1 MLSHHED
8 RELRAIEQWF
18 EESDP
23 ALTRALRNYEAPGRF
38 RVLRLV
44 ARIAIDVIGVGLF
57 LVGAILTL
65 PVLVVI
71 GVLVI
76 VVGVCLHLAA
86 GGQRRQRRQR
96 R

>member
-23 ALTRALRNYEAPGRF
+23 ALTRMLRNYEAPGRF
-38 RVLRLV
+38 RLRLI
-44 ARIAIDVIGVGLF
+44 ARIAIDVVGVALF
-57 LVGAILTL
+57 LVGAILAQ
-65 PVLVVI
+65 PILVVI
-71 GVLVI
+71 GFLII

-86 GGQRRQRRQR
+86 GGRNRQRRPR

>member
-23 ALTRALRNYEAPGRF
+23 ALTRMLRTHEAPVRSG
-38 RVLRLV
+38 LRRA
-44 ARIAIDVIGVGLF
+44 ARIAVDV
-57 LVGAILTL
+57 VGAALFMVGAVL
-65 PVLVVI
+65 GFPVLVVI
-71 GVLVI
+71 GFLFI

-86 GGQRRQRRQR
+86 GGRRRHHRH
-96 R
+96 

>member
-23 ALTRALRNYEAPGRF
+23 ALTRMLRNYEAPRRF
-38 RVLRLV
+38 RLRLV
-44 ARIAIDVIGVGLF
+44 ARVAIDVIGVALF
-57 LVGAILTL
+57 FVGAITAL

-71 GVLVI
+71 GFLFI

-86 GGQRRQRRQR
+86 GGQRRQRRPR
-96 R
+96 H

>member
-23 ALTRALRNYEAPGRF
+23 ALTRMLRNYEAPGRF
-38 RVLRLV
+38 RLRAV
-44 ARIAIDVIGVGLF
+44 ARIAIDVVGVALF
-57 LVGAILTL
+57 LIGAITAL
-65 PVLVVI
+65 PVLVVV
-71 GVLVI
+71 GFLLI

-86 GGQRRQRRQR
+86 GGQRRQHRPRR
-96 R
+96 

>member
-23 ALTRALRNYEAPGRF
+23 ALTRMLRNYEPPR
-38 RVLRLV
+38 RTVLRTVLCIAVDVVGV
-44 ARIAIDVIGVGLF
+44 ALF
-57 LVGAILTL
+57 VVGAVLAL

-71 GVLVI
+71 GFLVI

-86 GGQRRQRRQR
+86 GHRRRQSRRER
-96 R
+96 

>member
-23 ALTRALRNYEAPGRF
+23 ALTRMLRTHEAPGRS
-38 RVLRLV
+38 RLRLV
-44 ARIAIDVIGVGLF
+44 ARIVVDV
-57 LVGAILTL
+57 VGATL
-65 PVLVVI
+65 FFVGAVLGFPVLVVI
-71 GVLVI
+71 GFLFV

-86 GGQRRQRRQR
+86 GGRRRQHRH
-96 R
+96 

>member
-23 ALTRALRNYEAPGRF
+23 ALTRILRNYEAPARF
-38 RVLRLV
+38 RLRFV
-44 ARIAIDVIGVGLF
+44 ARIAVDVIGVALF
-57 LVGAILTL
+57 MVGAILAF

-71 GVLVI
+71 GFLFI

-86 GGQRRQRRQR
+86 GGQRRRHWPRR
-96 R
+96 

>member
-23 ALTRALRNYEAPGRF
+23 ALTRMLRNYEAPARF
-38 RVLRLV
+38 RLRLT
-44 ARIAIDVIGVGLF
+44 ARIAIDVVGVALF
-57 LVGAILTL
+57 LIGAITAL

-71 GVLVI
+71 GFLLI

-86 GGQRRQRRQR
+86 GGRRRQDRRR

>member
-23 ALTRALRNYEAPGRF
+23 ALTRMLRNYEPPGRT
-38 RVLRLV
+38 VLRTIL
-44 ARIAIDVIGVGLF
+44 RIAVDVVGVVLF
-57 LVGAILTL
+57 VVGAILAL

-71 GVLVI
+71 GFVVI

-86 GGQRRQRRQR
+86 GHRRRQAKRAR
-96 R
+96 

>member
-23 ALTRALRNYEAPGRF
+23 ALTRMLRNYEPPGRT
-38 RVLRLV
+38 VLRTVL
-44 ARIAIDVIGVGLF
+44 RIAVDLVGVALF
-57 LVGAILTL
+57 VAGAILAL

-71 GVLVI
+71 GFLVI

-86 GGQRRQRRQR
+86 GHRRRQAKRAH
-96 R
+96 

>member
-23 ALTRALRNYEAPGRF
+23 ALTRMLRNYEAPERS
-38 RVLRLV
+38 RLRLLG
-44 ARIAIDVIGVGLF
+44 RIAIDVFGVLLF
-57 LVGAILTL
+57 LLGAVVAV
-65 PVLVVI
+65 PVLVVS
-71 GVLVI
+71 GFLLI

-86 GGQRRQRRQR
+86 GQRQQQRPSP
-96 R
+96 